1 MSTLTVTTIQA
12 DLHWEDKSSN
22 LRKFEEKIRA
32 IKEST
37 QVIVLPEM
45 FSTGFSM
52 RAKELAESIDG
63 PTVQWMKM
71 IAAEKKVILTGSLII
86 VEKGKYYNR
95 LIWMQPDGKMGQYN
109 KRHLFGYAG
118 EAEHYS
124 AGDNRLT
131 VSVNGWKI
139 LLCICYDLRF
149 PVWLR
154 QQMDAD
160 EPEYDCIICVANW
173 PDRRNHAWKTL
184 VQARAIENLCYVI
197 GVNRVGADGNQ
208 YYHTGDTMIADPLG
222 TVLYTK
228 EKEEDVFTITLKKEE
243 LQAVRSKL
251 TFLQDADEFNII
263 T

>member
-1 MSTLTVTTIQA
+1 M
-12 DLHWEDKSSN
+12 
-22 LRKFEEKIRA
+22 FEEKIRG
-32 IKEST
+32 ISEST
-37 QVIVLPEM
+37 EVIILPEM

-52 RAKELAESIDG
+52 RAEALAETIEG

-71 IAAEKKVILTGSLII
+71 MAKQIKAIITGSLII
-86 VEKGKYYNR
+86 SEDGKYYNR

-118 EAEHYS
+118 EADHYS
-124 AGDNRLT
+124 SGSNRLT

-139 LLCICYDLRF
+139 LLIICYDLRF

-154 QQMDAD
+154 QQMNGD

-184 VQARAIENLCYVI
+184 IQARAIENLCFVI
-197 GVNRVGADGNQ
+197 GVNRVGHDGNQ

-222 TVLYTK
+222 TVLYTR
-228 EKEEDVFTITLKKEE
+228 EKEEHIYTRTLKKEE
-243 LQAVRSKL
+243 LYAVRSKL

>member
-12 DLHWEDKSSN
+12 NLHWEDKANN
-22 LRKFEEKIRA
+22 LRLFEEKIRA
-32 IKEST
+32 IKEPAH
-37 QVIVLPEM
+37 VIVLPEM

-52 RAKELAESIDG
+52 RAEELAETMNG
-63 PTVQWMKM
+63 PTIQWMKKL
-71 IAAEKKVILTGSLII
+71 AFEKRVILTGSLII
-86 VEKGKYYNR
+86 TEDGKFYNR
-95 LIWMQPDGKMGQYN
+95 LIWMQPDGKMGQYS

-118 EAEHYS
+118 ETDHYS
-124 AGDNRLT
+124 AGTSRLT

-139 LLCICYDLRF
+139 LLIICYDLRF

-154 QQMDAD
+154 QQMNNG

-184 VQARAIENLCYVI
+184 IQARAIENLCYVI
-197 GVNRVGADGNQ
+197 GVNRVGHDGNQ
-208 YYHTGDTMIADPLG
+208 YFYTGDTMIADPLG
-222 TVLYTK
+222 AVLYTK
-228 EKEEDVFTITLKKEE
+228 EKEEEVHTHALKKEDLE
-243 LQAVRSKL
+243 VVRSKL

>member
-1 MSTLTVTTIQA
+1 MSNLIITTIQT
-12 DLHWEDKSSN
+12 DLHWEDKDAN
-22 LRKFEEKIRA
+22 LLMFDEKIRA
-32 IKEST
+32 LKEAT
-37 QVIVLPEM
+37 HVVVLPEM

-52 RAKELAESIDG
+52 NTESLAETIDG
-63 PTVQWMKM
+63 PTVEWMKKL
-71 IAAEKKVILTGSLII
+71 AAAKRCIVTGSLII
-86 VEKGKYYNR
+86 AENGKYFNR
-95 LIWMQPDGKMGQYN
+95 LIWMQPDGKMAWYN

-118 EAEHYS
+118 ETEHFS
-124 AGDNRLT
+124 PGSNRLT

-139 LLCICYDLRF
+139 LLAVCYDLRF

-154 QQMDAD
+154 QQMNDR

-184 VQARAIENLCYVI
+184 IQARAIENICYVI
-197 GVNRVGADGNQ
+197 GVNRVGYDGNQ
-208 YYHTGDTMIADPLG
+208 NYHTGDTMIADPLG

-228 EKEEDVFTITLKKEE
+228 EKDEEAFTMTLKKED
-243 LQAVRSKL
+243 LLAIRSKL